1 MKKHLLVICLALL
14 TFAVQGAKAETYSG
28 VDGNI
33 TWSLDTSTG
42 VLTLSGEGSMKDYW
56 CNEVTSAPW
65 GAYYTDIK
73 EVVIQSGV
81 TSIGNYAFYG
91 CSSLASVTIPEGVTS
106 IGNYAFEGCS
116 SLTSVTIPDGVTSI
130 GLSAFRSCSS
140 LTSVTIPEGV
150 TSIAGSTFRDCSS
163 LTSVTI
169 PYNVTVAAF
178 PSNSANCSFG
188 SCNLKVINITGEG
201 IPTYNPKYISTNGF
215 FFIPSGMYEAYAADE
230 NWGAYNKQI
239 ISADMLEL
247 RTVEVTAKV
256 GVSAIDEQIGEAN
269 RLYVANLKVKG
280 TINDYDLF
288 AIRSKYI
295 HLLDLDLSEAY
306 LVPAG
311 DGFEYYTGKRL
322 TEADQLGD
330 CAFRDL
336 NILRSVTLP
345 ATLKSIGREAFYG
358 CSRLETMELPDG
370 VTTMGQNA
378 FDNCSSLQSIDFG
391 SSLRAVPYFAFYDCK
406 ELTSIT
412 LPASV
417 TSIEGYAFSGCSK
430 LASVVLPP
438 RLESIGGSAFSR
450 CSSLTELRI
459 PSAVHTI
466 GDNAFIGCPLKD
478 VYTYIV
484 EPQQINQ
491 NTFSAYTTAMLHVP
505 STSWALY
512 DYNTQWGQFVNKTYF
527 DEPYEYFYIDHD
539 YMLDDNTG
547 RIDGDPDAEL
557 NEHSGLIVEGDDEQ
571 GLGEIDINHD
581 GTDGPSII
589 GDDNITA
596 ESMKVN
602 VVLKGRSWK
611 FFCFPF
617 DIEYSDITLVPDNDK
632 FAGDFV
638 MYTYDGSQR
647 ASGESGW
654 VRVAPTETL
663 TAGKGYIIQGS
674 TNGTL
679 QITVDGSAL
688 DFSADDKVTD
698 MATHAAADDADASW
712 NFLGNPYLCYYDL
725 DALAEQFDSPLTVW
739 DGSQYLTYRPGDDN
753 YQLHPF
759 EAFFVQKP
767 EKLPNVQFKGNNR
780 ITYTGAQNA
789 KAAAQQRR
797 QHESAGERTRSLVN
811 LTLTDGRTT
820 DRTRVVFNEEATLE
834 YELACDAAKFERLT
848 AVPQLWTIGGA
859 TRYAINERPTADG
872 AVALGYEA
880 IEAGTLVIGVARMDA
895 DVVLVDRATGTEH
908 DFRNGDYTF
917 LTEAGTF
924 TDRFVIRRAHAT
936 AIDEMKA
943 TDADSEYY
951 TTGGQRTS
959 DVQGQGVV
967 IVRKGDK
974 AVKTVSK

>member
-1 MKKHLLVICLALL
+1 
-14 TFAVQGAKAETYSG
+14 
-28 VDGNI
+28 
-33 TWSLDTSTG
+33 
-42 VLTLSGEGSMKDYW
+42 
-56 CNEVTSAPW
+56 
-65 GAYYTDIK
+65 
-73 EVVIQSGV
+73 
-81 TSIGNYAFYG
+81 
-91 CSSLASVTIPEGVTS
+91 
-106 IGNYAFEGCS
+106 
-116 SLTSVTIPDGVTSI
+116 
-130 GLSAFRSCSS
+130 
-140 LTSVTIPEGV
+140 
-150 TSIAGSTFRDCSS
+150 
-163 LTSVTI
+163 
-169 PYNVTVAAF
+169 
-178 PSNSANCSFG
+178 
-188 SCNLKVINITGEG
+188 
-201 IPTYNPKYISTNGF
+201 
-215 FFIPSGMYEAYAADE
+215 MYEAYAADE
-230 NWGAYNKQI
+230 NWVAYNKQI

-269 RLYVANLKVKG
+269 RLYVGNLKVKG

-295 HLLDLDLSEAY
+295 HLRDLDLSEAS

-311 DGFEYYTGKRL
+311 DGFEYYTEKRL

-336 NILRSVTLP
+336 DILRSVTLP
-345 ATLKSIGREAFYG
+345 ATLKSIGSEAFYG
-358 CSRLETMELPDG
+358 CSRLEVMELPDG
-370 VTTMGQNA
+370 VTTMGDRA
-378 FDNCSSLQSIDFG
+378 FSGCSSLQSIDLGLSLQAVPEGAFG
-391 SSLRAVPYFAFYDCK
+391 SCSSLEA
-406 ELTSIT
+406 IT

-417 TSIEGYAFSGCSK
+417 TSVGWSAFCGCSK
-430 LASVVLPP
+430 LVSAVLPP
-438 RLESIGGSAFSR
+438 RLESIGSYAFFY
-450 CSSLTELRI
+450 CYSLTELRI

-466 GDNAFIGCPLKD
+466 GDYAFIDCPLKD

-484 EPQQINQ
+484 EPQQIAQ
-491 NTFSAYTTAMLHVP
+491 ETFSVYTTAMLHVP

-512 DYNTQWGQFVNKTYF
+512 DYNTQWGQFVRKTYF

-539 YMLDDNTG
+539 YTLDDATG

-571 GLGEIDINHD
+571 SLSEIDINHD

-589 GDDNITA
+589 GDNNITA

-617 DIEYSDITLVPDNDK
+617 DIEYSNITLVPDNDK

-647 ASGESGW
+647 ASGESGR
-654 VRVAPTETL
+654 VRVDPTETL
-663 TAGKGYIIQGS
+663 TACKGYIIQGS

-688 DFSADDKVTD
+688 DFSAEDKVTA

-797 QHESAGERTRSLVN
+797 QHESTGERTRSLVN

-872 AVALGYEA
+872 TVALGYEA
-880 IEAGTLVIGVARMDA
+880 IEAGTLVIGAARMDA

-943 TDADSEYY
+943 TDAASEYY